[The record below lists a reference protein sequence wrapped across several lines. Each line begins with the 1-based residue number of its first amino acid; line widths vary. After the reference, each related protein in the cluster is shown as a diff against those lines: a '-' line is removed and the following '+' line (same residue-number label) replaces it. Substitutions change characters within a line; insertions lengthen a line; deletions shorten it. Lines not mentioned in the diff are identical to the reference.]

1 MRPVRVSTGGREA
14 VPAVWRRGAEI
25 LKTPGYA
32 RELQRVLPA
41 MRAATREAGVVP
53 FDGGAGD

>member
-1 MRPVRVSTGGREA
+1 MRVSTGGREA